1 MTETAQKQKKKRT
14 PLIALVV
21 LVMLLLCGLGFVFP
35 RERQL
40 PVISLAAERVPIP
53 LPLPGFEEGFP
64 NTLPTAILTSLLLIT
79 VGLIYNLSARRAEK
93 TGRPNRFLVAVDAI
107 FEGLYS
113 FVENIAKDKTRALLP
128 LVATFFFF
136 ILTANWMG
144 LLPGVGS
151 IGLYAEHHGERVL
164 VPFLRGANADLSTTL
179 ALAIISVITVQV
191 VGFRY
196 QGPRYL
202 RKFFNFSAPP
212 GSGALAPVL
221 RIANGFAGL
230 LEIISEVS
238 KIFSFAFRLF
248 GNIFAG
254 EVLLI
259 VVSFLAAFVATLPFM
274 GLELFVG
281 LVQALVFSMLS
292 LVFYTMATHH
302 H

>member
-1 MTETAQKQKKKRT
+1 MTETAQKKKKKLS
-14 PLIALVV
+14 PLVALGILLALVMCV
-21 LVMLLLCGLGFVFP
+21 LGLIFP
-35 RERQL
+35 RGREL
-40 PVISLAAERVPIP
+40 PVISMAAERIPIP
-53 LPLPGFEEGFP
+53 LPLPGFQEGFP
-64 NTLPTAILTSLLLIT
+64 NTLPTALLTSLVLSVLAL
-79 VGLIYNLSARRAEK
+79 VYNLSARRAEK
-93 TGRPNRFLVAVDAI
+93 TGQLNRFLVAVDTL

-113 FVENIAKDKTRALLP
+113 FIENIARDKTRALLP

-151 IGLYAEHHGERVL
+151 IGLYEEHHGERVL
-164 VPFLRGANADLSTTL
+164 VPFFRGANADLSTTL
-179 ALAIISVITVQV
+179 ALAIISVIAVQV
-191 VGFRY
+191 VGLRF

-212 GSGALAPVL
+212 NSGALGPVL